1 MDKNTNETKSSDMAL
16 FRWVIGLLAGI
27 VISLVAALWAVT
39 WQTAC
44 NDIDAA
50 KDSREKLIEK
60 DAEQDQRLTALETNY
75 DHIMS
80 KLNDIHTEVKEKGK

>member
-1 MDKNTNETKSSDMAL
+1 MQETIKQARNSDTAL
-16 FRWVIGLLAGI
+16 FRWVIGLLVGA
-27 VISLVAALWAVT
+27 VIALVAALWGIT

-50 KDSREKLIEK
+50 KVSRAKLIEK

-75 DHIMS
+75 DHIMK
-80 KLNDIHTEVKEKGK
+80 KLNDIHTEVKGK